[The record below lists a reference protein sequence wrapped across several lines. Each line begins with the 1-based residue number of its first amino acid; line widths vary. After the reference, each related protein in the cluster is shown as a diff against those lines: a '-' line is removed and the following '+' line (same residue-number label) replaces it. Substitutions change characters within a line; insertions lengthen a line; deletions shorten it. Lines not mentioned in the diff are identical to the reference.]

1 MEYPSYCHTQSTT
14 FEALHVM
21 NQYPTLMFI
30 KDSDMDSLQDE
41 PMQMERVGNLLI
53 EYPYDRTRRGEFA
66 KLTLSRS
73 YRWQSGSTLRAT
85 TLCVEYF
92 SELCSAHV

>member
-1 MEYPSYCHTQSTT
+1 
-14 FEALHVM
+14 
-21 NQYPTLMFI
+21 
-30 KDSDMDSLQDE
+30 MDSLQDE